1 MEQNN
6 ELVQLPRV
14 FYKNVK
20 VVYNP
25 RTDYGTDDFSDIKES
40 IRQKGVFDP
49 ISIRKNMNNELELVF
64 GHRRL
69 SCVTQIIN
77 EESVKGTVDAIAI
90 IKKIEYIPYNLEN
103 KTDQEIDEI
112 KLEENIHHKA
122 FNAVEEAISFKR
134 YIDTYKVSSE
144 VLSKKISKPLIY
156 VEKRLALLNLSDNM
170 QKAVISKKIQVG
182 HGLILT
188 DIKDDKKRQEM
199 FDSIVKENLS
209 VQDAIDLIE
218 QNSDV
223 CDLNSAVFSLDTC
236 QGCKNNFGS
245 QSMLVSEGV
254 TLKNTCSNKS
264 CFLKKNREFLTKK
277 EEELKKQGFN
287 IIKDE
292 DIKNFIVID
301 SEKQKKLGDKYN
313 NQCMECKDFCVNVF
327 QNKSL
332 MGIRG
337 VCKNSECFSPKKK
350 KAKENPKVAALKVEV
365 NDEDKAKTK
374 QEQARLAKIGQKKR
388 VCEYKKEVLQK
399 ISAEKTVCNTH
410 QAKTLI
416 LYALAKSTDEVSD
429 ALAKEL
435 GYTKASDLQGLEIKK
450 ILNLSI
456 DEIDRLINV
465 FTKLWTKDLS
475 DDSLKHYSDAVSVNI
490 DTDYTIDKTFLEI
503 NLKDQ
508 LKEIAFEIGLDKH
521 YFEMHEKKLPDKKED
536 LVKAFLETGFNLNIT
551 PQIMKIA

>member
-1 MEQNN
+1 MEQRT
-6 ELVQLPRV
+6 ETIQSPMI
-14 FYKNVK
+14 FYKKLK

-25 RTDYGTDDFSDIKES
+25 RNDYGQDDFSDIKES
-40 IRQKGVFDP
+40 IKQKGIIDP
-49 ISIRKNMNNELELVF
+49 IKIRALEHDFFEVVD
-64 GHRRL
+64 GHRRV
-69 SCVTQIIN
+69 SCIIDIIEEESKRGTPESIEIIN
-77 EESVKGTVDAIAI
+77 RIAN
-90 IKKIEYIPYNLEN
+90 IKYNLITGN
-103 KTDQEIDEI
+103 DQEIDEI
-112 KLEENIHHKA
+112 KLEANIHRKG
-122 FNAVEEAISFKR
+122 FNAIEEAFAFKR
-134 YIDTYKVSSE
+134 YIDTYNVSSE

-156 VEKRLALLNLSDNM
+156 VEKRLALLNLSDDM
-170 QKAVISKKIQVG
+170 RKAVISKKIQVG
-182 HGLILT
+182 HGLILA
-188 DIKDDKKRQEM
+188 DIKDDKKRQDM
-199 FDSIVKENLS
+199 FNSIVKESLS
-209 VQDAIDLIE
+209 VQDAIDMIE

-264 CFLKKNREFLTKK
+264 CFLRKNREFLTRK

-301 SEKQKKLGDKYN
+301 AEKQKKLGEKYN

-350 KAKENPKVAALKVEV
+350 EAKETSKAAALKVEV

-374 QEQARLAKIGQKKR
+374 QEQARIAKIGQKKR
-388 VCEYKKEVLQK
+388 VGEYKKEVLQK
-399 ISAEKTVCNTH
+399 ISAEKTIYNTH
-410 QAKTLI
+410 QEKALI

-429 ALAKEL
+429 DLSKEL
-435 GYTKASDLQGLEIKK
+435 GCSKASDLQGLEIKK
-450 ILNLSI
+450 ILSLSV

-536 LVKAFLETGFNLNIT
+536 LVKAFLETGFNLNVT
-551 PQIMKIA
+551 PKIMKIA